1 MASWRNVPATFHWD
15 GESMTPTKTAV
26 NPSPVQPVKLSS
38 PVTATAGTVPGL
50 TDEERLAAL
59 RTEVALDTILNMIPA
74 PESESE
80 EEEVS
85 VRTETLWE
93 APVQNLPIEGSAIY
107 PDGRE
112 IANANHLVL
121 FMRRGAKL
129 NRFYKVDGWYWELLR
144 EGGKKNPV
152 SPSLV
157 EPLVRSG
164 VFKELPSGLYGS
176 EN

>member
-59 RTEVALDTILNMIPA
+59 RTEVALDTILNMLPA
-74 PESESE
+74 PESDS

-85 VRTETLWE
+85 VRTENLWE
-93 APVQNLPIEGSAIY
+93 EPVQNLPIEGSAIY

-112 IANANHLVL
+112 IENVNHLVL
-121 FMRRGAKL
+121 FVRRGARL
-129 NRFYKVDGWYWELLR
+129 SRLYKADGWHWELLR

-152 SPSLV
+152 SSSLV

-164 VFKELPSGLYGS
+164 VFKELPSGLYAGD
-176 EN
+176 N